1 LKTVDKSRRMGIQCV
16 LSIGFKKVFRDFS
29 KSGFSWV
36 KTTDDAI
43 ESGYTRIT
51 LFSGAYNM

>member
-1 LKTVDKSRRMGIQCV
+1 MGIQCV